1 MGCEHED
8 GPKCGKI
15 GAGNRADIL
24 LDALRS
30 STLDFPNAL
39 SFSVIYEFSMDELT
53 DPDEDVSVLT
63 DVREPSGRYR
73 DGLLITKDGH
83 ATSLLLAGSNGTI
96 GHGRIFTEGG
106 KVSNV
111 GPCPGWSTRDEWT
124 VVAIETAVHTLMRR
138 NESRNPGFD
147 SDRVRTDEHLPLLE
161 FKARTGCGIRLCSW
175 RLADTIAVPDVD
187 GTRVEPW
194 TGVLADGL
202 ITYSH
207 IAAGYRADGTIAA
220 LACIEGMPSEH
231 NLAFLGV
238 FTPGGAHQNLGS
250 TVPSGDFLA
259 TAVQLLTTHF
269 KEWPD

>member
-83 ATSLLLAGSNGTI
+83 AV
-96 GHGRIFTEGG
+96 GRTERQRQRQWRRVSRGG
-106 KVSNV
+106 IAMPPRAFRSC
-111 GPCPGWSTRDEWT
+111 CPRIDRDFWPS
-124 VVAIETAVHTLMRR
+124 ARR
-138 NESRNPGFD
+138 VNP
-147 SDRVRTDEHLPLLE
+147 P
-161 FKARTGCGIRLCSW
+161 
-175 RLADTIAVPDVD
+175 RLA
-187 GTRVEPW
+187 
-194 TGVLADGL
+194 
-202 ITYSH
+202 
-207 IAAGYRADGTIAA
+207 ADGT
-220 LACIEGMPSEH
+220 
-231 NLAFLGV
+231 V
-238 FTPGGAHQNLGS
+238 FWLMDVGFSSWA
-250 TVPSGDFLA
+250 
-259 TAVQLLTTHF
+259 
-269 KEWPD
+269 